1 MTGQDKLNDY
11 RKADTEFLLER
22 GAELEDELLQR
33 GERLKSLEDFIKSNN
48 PNIKKAGLKL
58 GLAGAAGLGG
68 LAAAPFTGGLSIAV
82 TMVSMGLLLWDAA
95 EYTGELRDFLPQ
107 YRMARRL
114 RAETEVLTD
123 ELRMIGRELDRR
135 AKDRSRRGNE

>member
-1 MTGQDKLNDY
+1 MTGQDNLNDY

-82 TMVSMGLLLWDAA
+82 TMVSMGLLLWDAV

-114 RAETEVLTD
+114 RAETEVLMD